1 MEQLVRQA
9 RSTVSEPRSDRADV
23 SVSCLIVA
31 SLGGLLAA
39 AAWPFW
45 ILASGALGMEG
56 VLLAGFALL
65 ASAYALSRHTGRSA
79 AEALILIG
87 FGSVVIM
94 IGAMF
99 GLAAYASLSGV

>member
-45 ILASGALGMEG
+45 ILAS
-56 VLLAGFALL
+56 
-65 ASAYALSRHTGRSA
+65 AYARSRHTGRSA

-87 FGSVVIM
+87 FGSVVLM